1 MADEKEKCI
10 EDILNKT
17 ETTVFFLL
25 DPVIKQLPEHIE
37 TAVNEV
43 LKNFDALRN
52 AGIEENATHGKRYHN
67 VLNEFVVPYNRYYV
81 AKNGITNC
89 SCPGC
94 NSAVGKKDNNCP
106 VCGVGFDDDGEE
118 EQKIDVSKMVDGGGK
133 PLDRDK
139 ARKMAFQTL
148 EERKKR
154 DEAYKQKEE
163 GYKQKISRLEAE
175 LAKERSQPEVVG
187 TTPKDVLK
195 RRRLVDL
202 DGNPP
207 ADKKL
212 VPGMAYTPKCE
223 LDRQGDFTLIDNIEN
238 KGYWRFTLV
247 NSVTGEERQVE
258 IPIDFDLGTPD
269 IKSSVTGKDYIIPKK
284 DEKVIPGDIVW
295 YNKRKTK

>member
-1 MADEKEKCI
+1 MADEKENCI

-25 DPVIKQLPEHIE
+25 DSVKKHTPEHIE
-37 TAVNEV
+37 TAVNDV

-52 AGIEENATHGKRYHN
+52 AGIEENATHSGNYHKI
-67 VLNEFVVPYNRYYV
+67 LKDFVVPYNDYYV
-81 AKNGITNC
+81 AKHGETDYACPDC
-89 SCPGC
+89 S
-94 NSAVGKKDNNCP
+94 AKVGEKDNKCF
-106 VCGVGFDDDGEE
+106 VCGVEFTESGED

-163 GYKQKISRLEAE
+163 GYKQKISQLEAE

-195 RRRLVDL
+195 QRRLVDL

-212 VPGMAYTPKCE
+212 VPGQAYTPMCE
-223 LDRQGDFTLIDNIEN
+223 LDHRGESTIFENMDNA
-238 KGYWRFTLV
+238 GYWRFTLV
-247 NSVTGEERQVE
+247 NNITGVEREVE
-258 IPIDFDLGTPD
+258 IPITWDMEKGVGMS
-269 IKSSVTGKDYIIPKK
+269 IAGQGYIVPKK

-295 YNKRKTK
+295 YNKRKTR